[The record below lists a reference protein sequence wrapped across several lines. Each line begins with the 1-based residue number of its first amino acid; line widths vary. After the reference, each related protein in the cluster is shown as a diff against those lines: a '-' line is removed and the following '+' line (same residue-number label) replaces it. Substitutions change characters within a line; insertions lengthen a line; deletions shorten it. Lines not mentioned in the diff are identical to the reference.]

1 MIKKKSMKKTN
12 ELKRRNN
19 DEEKQKRR
27 NKRRRG
33 EIRLKGG
40 RRSLVGGAGS
50 TSATL
55 KRLHVLKRRE
65 ITFGSTLANGV

>member
-27 NKRRRG
+27 NKRRSG
-33 EIRLKGG
+33 EIRVK
-40 RRSLVGGAGS
+40 REKKIVGGWCRIHISDFKAS
-50 TSATL
+50 SRAQTA
-55 KRLHVLKRRE
+55 
-65 ITFGSTLANGV
+65 